1 MLFCLCISYSYI
13 GKHTSLLT
21 SAPPWKWYNV
31 NLLFEDPLNQVR
43 EPYEILGSLEYTV
56 EGAISNQS
64 TFLAKGEDWKRGW
77 FYNDDLPPK
86 ISFQNLHFQFI
97 EGSVNLSEVQC
108 SQLRNNRPIKCSLF
122 FAAGQ
127 AAIFWTR
134 QHNLGRWVV
143 KIRGLAP
150 CETFQTHS
158 LPRDSTLL
166 VLHTRRWRALNMCEK
181 IQLCCLLKKVKIR
194 PTNGHFAHKWPF

>member
-1 MLFCLCISYSYI
+1 MM
-13 GKHTSLLT
+13 TS
-21 SAPPWKWYNV
+21 
-31 NLLFEDPLNQVR
+31 R
-43 EPYEILGSLEYTV
+43 
-56 EGAISNQS
+56 
-64 TFLAKGEDWKRGW
+64 
-77 FYNDDLPPK
+77 PK
-86 ISFQNLHFQFI
+86 YPFKTLHFQFI

-122 FAAGQ
+122 FATGQ

-143 KIRGLAP
+143 KIRGLAS

-181 IQLCCLLKKVKIR
+181 IQFCCLRKKLRLGPQTAILPINDLFRPIFAQTKTKMFWSFLLAFLNHLVPFETKNSMLKRSIGVFYMSGYQKFLSPI
-194 PTNGHFAHKWPF
+194 T

>member
-1 MLFCLCISYSYI
+1 MM
-13 GKHTSLLT
+13 TSR
-21 SAPPWKWYNV
+21 P
-31 NLLFEDPLNQVR
+31 
-43 EPYEILGSLEYTV
+43 EYPFKT
-56 EGAISNQS
+56 
-64 TFLAKGEDWKRGW
+64 
-77 FYNDDLPPK
+77 
-86 ISFQNLHFQFI
+86 LHFQFI

-122 FAAGQ
+122 FATGQ

-143 KIRGLAP
+143 KIRGLAS

-166 VLHTRRWRALNMCEK
+166 VLPTRRWRTLNMCET
-181 IQLCCLLKKVKIR
+181 IQFCWLLKKIKIR
-194 PTNGHFAHKWPF
+194 PTNSHFAHKWPFQANFYPNKSKNVLVIFGLPEPFGTIWDQKFNAEEGPQCFLYEWVPKKSFRQ